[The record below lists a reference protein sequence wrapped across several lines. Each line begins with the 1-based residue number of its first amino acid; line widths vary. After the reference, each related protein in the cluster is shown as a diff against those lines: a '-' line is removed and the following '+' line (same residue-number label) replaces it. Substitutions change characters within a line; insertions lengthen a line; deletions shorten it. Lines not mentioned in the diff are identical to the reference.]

1 MKSFKDYLS
10 NALDDLT
17 FWNDSNTRQAVTNQ
31 YVKDTILRNVP
42 VKVTLRDQEDKIVD
56 ERDVKCSFQ
65 YLFNPM
71 RNCKCAFY
79 VPIGTDKVIGTSA
92 KQSFLVLTTFDVNNA
107 ARESEIWDNFKRA
120 TYGCKASIDGGDLV
134 LKFTKPVRLV
144 GVDQPV
150 TVELVIDKR
159 VGSWRQFIIGLS
171 PFCLSWSLFLYAYY
185 MSWPCFID
193 HTRYLQNQLIT
204 VDCLKR
210 FVVYYY
216 QSFHTVY
223 INERYYQRIHQSCYQ
238 QSRQSRVYS
247 VERTVFR

>member
-56 ERDVKCSFQ
+56 DRDVKCSFQ

-79 VPIGTDKVIGTSA
+79 IPIGTDKVIGTSA
-92 KQSFLVLTTFDVNNA
+92 EQSFLVLTTFDVNNA

-159 VGSWRQFIIGLS
+159 VGSWIEKIDPMIYDLQFSSTTTGSDVRKFAEKHKITKPAKNPKLDE
-171 PFCLSWSLFLYAYY
+171 FY
-185 MSWPCFID
+185 
-193 HTRYLQNQLIT
+193 TRRLQGVLTVDQLI
-204 VDCLKR
+204 
-210 FVVYYY
+210 
-216 QSFHTVY
+216 
-223 INERYYQRIHQSCYQ
+223 
-238 QSRQSRVYS
+238 
-247 VERTVFR
+247 